1 MCRAKREVLSLVQAA
16 TIGQAFGML
25 SGNPSDVPMTECFH
39 GTVIAWAR
47 QGGFFKSRHDT
58 MRTPEECGLGVE
70 DMWKEWIYTEE
81 SIRLVLGLYVQ
92 DSEFAVTFHHEPLLR
107 HAPGRIPICSSDD
120 VFFAPNA
127 LEWYRL
133 LQRDQSL
140 TVTTDDTNPSVS
152 QPHSPSLGPHQSYM
166 FAYASLACI
175 VGSIQETK
183 ATCLDRAAISHFRDA
198 LLSWHRQH
206 GSQVQKSKPSYISL
220 MIWWHAS
227 FMALYADADLLERS
241 IGRDGRQVADQAK
254 KEIDEWAT
262 SYEAR
267 QSVLHAL
274 LVLKHLEMLPIGV
287 EPAIHVPRAVFYAA
301 MAVYS
306 YVKFTLKRTS
316 SYTPS
321 PNEVEIPELQVSA
334 PVGQSQTGSQRA
346 YAASFPPVES
356 STLCSAMD
364 LLRRV
369 GHWEIS
375 RRFSSILETLLD
387 DLAMESQS
395 SQ

>member
-1 MCRAKREVLSLVQAA
+1 
-16 TIGQAFGML
+16 ML
-25 SGNPSDVPMTECFH
+25 SGNPSDVCMTESFH

-47 QGGFFKSRHDT
+47 QGGFFKSKHDT
-58 MRTPEECGLGVE
+58 MRTPEECGLDVQ

-81 SIRLVLGLYVQ
+81 SIRIVLGLHVQ
-92 DSEFAVTFHHEPLLR
+92 DSELSVTFHHEPLLR
-107 HAPGRIPICSSDD
+107 HTPGRIPHCSSDD
-120 VFFAPNA
+120 VFSAPNA
-127 LEWYRL
+127 TEWYRL
-133 LQRDQSL
+133 IQRDQPLDAS
-140 TVTTDDTNPSVS
+140 TDDNRPSES
-152 QPHSPSLGPHQSYM
+152 QPHPPSLGPHQSYM

-175 VGSIQETK
+175 VGSIQESK
-183 ATCLDRAAISHFRDA
+183 ATCLDAAAIAYFRDA
-198 LLSWHRQH
+198 LLSWHRRYS
-206 GSQVQKSKPSYISL
+206 SQVQQSKPSYISL

-262 SYEAR
+262 SSEAR

-274 LVLKHLEMLPIGV
+274 LVLKHLEMLPIGL
-287 EPAIHVPRAVFYAA
+287 EPAIHVPKAVFYAA

-306 YVKFTLKRTS
+306 YIKFTLKMRS

-321 PNEVEIPELQVSA
+321 QDEVEIPELQVSA
-334 PVGQSQTGSQRA
+334 SVDHSQAGSNRVS
-346 YAASFPPVES
+346 AASFQPVES

-364 LLRRV
+364 LLRRM

-387 DLAMESQS
+387 DIAIKPQS
-395 SQ
+395 